1 MARPPRVPARPHRTS
16 FGPRQPAHHPANGGK
31 RKAEGQQRHVA
42 ERVEHA
48 LALLKSDTMKRVTLS
63 RRQALQGML
72 LGAAGMSLSLE
83 SFGQITIPPGEIR
96 LIFNENP
103 YGPSPKAL
111 AEVAKILPKT
121 AYYPDDIEGELIDL
135 FMERLRLD
143 RGQLFLASGSNEGLQ
158 AAMLAF
164 GKQGK
169 ILSPSLT
176 YSAHLL
182 YAENLGI
189 EVKRVP
195 LRADM
200 AIDLEAIARAVDDS
214 VSLVYLCNPNNPTG
228 MAIDGDE
235 LRSFCREVSAK
246 VPIMIDEAYS
256 ELTDKPDYTSM
267 VDLVRGGA
275 NILLTRTFSKIFG
288 MAGLRVGYGMGHPDI
303 VKVVKDKVMA
313 WPNGIGLYA
322 AYHSYLDDAF
332 IDFSRQKILQGRAM
346 VNATFR
352 RHGIEPLPSQTN
364 FVYADIGRNAS
375 DFKKEM
381 AANHVIIRGAYDGYE
396 NYSRVSMG
404 RLEELEVFDSVFSRV
419 FTAG

>member
-1 MARPPRVPARPHRTS
+1 MRIENQAES
-16 FGPRQPAHHPANGGK
+16 FREAFALLSGVTAQPA
-31 RKAEGQQRHVA
+31 
-42 ERVEHA
+42 
-48 LALLKSDTMKRVTLS
+48 TMG
-63 RRQALQGML
+63 RRRALQGIL
-72 LGAAGMSLSLE
+72 LGAAAAGLSLKA
-83 SFGQITIPPGEIR
+83 FGQIEIPPEQVR

-111 AEVAKILPKT
+111 AEVARILPLT
-121 AYYPDDIEGELIDL
+121 AYYPGDIEGQLVGL

-143 RGQLFLASGSNEGLQ
+143 RQQIFMASGSNEGLQ
-158 AAMLAF
+158 AAMMAF

-176 YSAHLL
+176 YSDHLL
-182 YAENLGI
+182 YAENLGV
-189 EVKRVP
+189 EVKRIP

-235 LRSFCREVSAK
+235 LRAFCREVSAK
-246 VPIMIDEAYS
+246 VPIMIDEAYN

-267 VDLVRGGA
+267 MDLVREGA
-275 NILLTRTFSKIFG
+275 NILVTRTFSKIFG

-303 VKVVKDKVMA
+303 VKVVRDHVMA
-313 WPNGIGLYA
+313 WPNGVGLYA
-322 AYHSYLDDAF
+322 AYHSYLDEDF
-332 IDFSRQKILQGRAM
+332 IAFSRAKILQGREM

-364 FVYADIGRNAS
+364 FVYADIGRNA
-375 DFKKEM
+375 DAFAEQM
-381 AANHVIIRGAYDGYE
+381 AEKNVMIRGAYEGYDT
-396 NYSRVSMG
+396 YSRVSMG
-404 RLEELEVFDSVFSRV
+404 RIDDLKIFDRV
-419 FTAG
+419 FGEVYAG

>member
-1 MARPPRVPARPHRTS
+1 MRIENQAES
-16 FGPRQPAHHPANGGK
+16 FREAFALLSGVTAQPA
-31 RKAEGQQRHVA
+31 
-42 ERVEHA
+42 
-48 LALLKSDTMKRVTLS
+48 TMG
-63 RRQALQGML
+63 RRRALQGIF
-72 LGAAGMSLSLE
+72 LGAAGVGLSLKA
-83 SFGQITIPPGEIR
+83 FGQIEIPPEQVR

-111 AEVAKILPKT
+111 AEVARILPLT
-121 AYYPDDIEGELIDL
+121 AYYPDDIEGQLVGL

-143 RGQLFLASGSNEGLQ
+143 RKQIFMASGSNEGLQ
-158 AAMLAF
+158 AAMMAF

-176 YSAHLL
+176 YSDHLL
-182 YAENLGI
+182 YAENLGV
-189 EVKRVP
+189 EVKRIP

-235 LRSFCREVSAK
+235 LRAFCREVSAK
-246 VPIMIDEAYS
+246 VPIMIDEAYN

-267 VDLVRGGA
+267 MDLVREGA
-275 NILLTRTFSKIFG
+275 NILVTRTFSKIFG

-303 VKVVKDKVMA
+303 VKVVRDHVMA
-313 WPNGIGLYA
+313 WPNGVGLYA
-322 AYHSYLDDAF
+322 AYHSYLDEDF
-332 IDFSRQKILQGRAM
+332 IAFSRAKILQGREM

-364 FVYADIGRNAS
+364 FVYADIGRNA
-375 DFKKEM
+375 DAFADQM
-381 AANHVIIRGAYDGYE
+381 AEKNVMIRGAYEGYDT
-396 NYSRVSMG
+396 YSRVSMG
-404 RLEELEVFDSVFSRV
+404 RIDHLKIFDRV
-419 FTAG
+419 FGEVYAG